1 MQTKHKVLVAI
12 AVVSFLAGAAGQYFY
27 PGQEVSP
34 VDLWVIPIFALLI
47 FWWYRLDTAQLGYRR
62 TPWLSVAVIA
72 IAALALPYYFF
83 RSRGFKRGALAT
95 LALFGALI
103 ASGLLSFG
111 GQCATY
117 FGLQI

>member
-1 MQTKHKVLVAI
+1 MQTKQKILVAM
-12 AVVSFLAGAAGQYFY
+12 AVVSFLVGAAGQYFY
-27 PGQEVSP
+27 PGHEVSP
-34 VDLWVIPIFALLI
+34 VDIWVIPVFALLI
-47 FWWYRLDTAQLGYRR
+47 FWWYRLDTAQQGYKR
-62 TPWLSVAVIA
+62 TPWLNVAVIA

-103 ASGLLSFG
+103 TSGLLTFG

-117 FGLQI
+117 FGLQS